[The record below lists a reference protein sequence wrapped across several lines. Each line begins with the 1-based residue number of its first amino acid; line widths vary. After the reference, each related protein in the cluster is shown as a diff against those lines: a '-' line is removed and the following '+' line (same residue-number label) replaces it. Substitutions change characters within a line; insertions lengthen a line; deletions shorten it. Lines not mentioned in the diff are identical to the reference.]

1 MSLNIIVCDD
11 SKFARN
17 QLIRVIPKNLI
28 ANLYQANNG
37 LEEMNLLHEGKGNLL
52 FLDLTMPVMDGYQ
65 VLAAIKKENI
75 DVLTIVISGDI
86 QLQAQKIIASYN
98 ALAFLKKPLDKDE
111 LYEVLEKY
119 GLIDNDNINENE
131 TTKTY
136 ANNEQNDKFDELKE
150 KINISAGIAASKIGD
165 FLNLFV
171 NMPIPKVRIKKG
183 MEIYDDMNNWLNDEG
198 NVIISQGFIGL
209 DILGENLNFFSKED
223 INSFLSMLG
232 ENNADSKTKLS
243 LIMELSGLLSG
254 SVICLSKQFNVD
266 IKLNHPVF
274 IKNADNNLAKDPL
287 KSGDIL
293 CVELTYEIKDLK
305 IKIPNYILFTNNTT
319 LKLKEL
325 LEFI

>member
-28 ANLYQANNG
+28 TNLYQANNG
-37 LEEMNLLHEGKGNLL
+37 LEAMNLLHEGKGNLL

-119 GLIDNDNINENE
+119 GLIDNDNINEIE

-171 NMPIPKVRIKKG
+171 NMPIPKIRIKKG

-223 INSFLSMLG
+223 IN
-232 ENNADSKTKLS
+232 KTKLS

-266 IKLNHPVF
+266 IKLNHPVV